1 MNKGLDDLKLINLII
16 IKLILKQILKQIYLS
31 CFDIDK

>member
-1 MNKGLDDLKLINLII
+1 MNKGLDDLKLIDLII